1 MRKRIN
7 NKIKRTLAEEIFN
20 VFNIILLT
28 ILSFVTLYPFLYVI
42 FASFSNPAEFLKNSG
57 LLLKPAG
64 FSLEAYK
71 RVLAKPE
78 IITGY
83 ANTLFY
89 VGVGTIVSMLLT
101 MSLGYVLSRKNLY
114 FRNGIMMMI
123 VFTMYFHGG
132 LIPKY
137 LVVRGLGLIDS
148 RLAII
153 LPMAIITSNLIIMR
167 TAFRGVPDVLEE
179 AAKVDGMGPVGI
191 LFKIM
196 IPLTAPTIAVLVLYY
211 AVHYWNDWFQAAIYL
226 RNNKLFPLQL
236 YLREILILNN
246 QEDMLI
252 ASQSAEQMALSETI
266 KYATIMVATIPILV
280 LYPFLQKYFTKGV
293 MIGAVKG

>member
-1 MRKRIN
+1 MRKN
-7 NKIKRTLAEEIFN
+7 LNKIKRTPAEEVFN
-20 VFNIILLT
+20 VFNILFLAA
-28 ILSFVTLYPFLYVI
+28 LSIVTLYPFMYVV
-42 FASFSNPAEFLKNSG
+42 FASLSSPSEFIKHTG

-83 ANTLFY
+83 SNTIFY
-89 VGVGTIVSMLLT
+89 VVVGTSVSMLLT

-114 FRNGIMMMI
+114 LRNAMMMLI

-132 LIPKY
+132 LVPKY
-137 LVVRGLGLIDS
+137 LVVRDLGITDT

-153 LPMAIITSNLIIMR
+153 LPMAIMTSNLIIMR
-167 TAFRGVPDVLEE
+167 TAFRGVPEALEE

-211 AVHYWNDWFQAAIYL
+211 AVHHWNDWFQAAIYL
-226 RNNKLFPLQL
+226 RDSKLFPLQL

-252 ASQSAEQMALSETI
+252 SSQTADQMALSETI
-266 KYATIMVATIPILV
+266 KYATIMVATLPILV

>member
-1 MRKRIN
+1 MRKHS
-7 NKIKRTLAEEIFN
+7 NKIKKSAAEQAFN
-20 VFNIILLT
+20 VFNIIFLT
-28 ILSFVTLYPFLYVI
+28 ALSLVTLYPFLYVV
-42 FASFSNPAEFLKNSG
+42 FASFSNPAEFLKSSG
-57 LLLKPAG
+57 VLLKPAG

-71 RVLAKPE
+71 RVLEKPE
-78 IITGY
+78 IVTGY
-83 ANTLFY
+83 MNTIFY
-89 VGVGTIVSMLLT
+89 VVAGTTVSMLLT
-101 MSLGYVLSRKNLY
+101 MSLGYVLSRKNVY
-114 FRNGIMMMI
+114 FTNAIMLLI

-132 LIPKY
+132 LVPKY
-137 LVVRGLGLIDS
+137 LVVRNLGLTDT

-153 LPMAIITSNLIIMR
+153 LPMAIMTSNLIIMR
-167 TAFRGVPDVLEE
+167 TAFRGVPEVLEE
-179 AAKVDGMGPVGI
+179 AAKVDGMGPLGI

-211 AVHYWNDWFQAAIYL
+211 AVQQWNEWFQAAIYL
-226 RNNKLFPLQL
+226 RDSALYPLQL

-246 QEDMLI
+246 QDDMLI

-266 KYATIMVATIPILV
+266 KYATIMVATVPILV